1 MALKMI
7 YTTNHIQQ
15 NDPKS
20 IDHSKGPIPECPIST
35 LLSRALVAVE
45 PGITSYWSTLS
56 SSPPRVIN
64 GVLMSYFF
72 AMHPKKRQ
80 TNSFRGATRGVG

>member
-72 AMHPKKRQ
+72 CHASKEA
-80 TNSFRGATRGVG
+80 TNEQF